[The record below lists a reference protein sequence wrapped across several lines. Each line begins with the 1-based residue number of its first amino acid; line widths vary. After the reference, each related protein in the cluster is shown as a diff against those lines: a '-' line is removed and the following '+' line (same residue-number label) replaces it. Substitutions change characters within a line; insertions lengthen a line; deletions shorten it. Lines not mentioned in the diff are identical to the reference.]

1 MANHKS
7 PLGDALGAGGH
18 SWPPWPLL
26 PGAYPSRAAQ
36 RRAEAGAEA
45 GAQGAGVTG
54 QSPLPEV
61 RWGRDRLEPQ
71 GSKRGTDEDLGE
83 GP

>member
-1 MANHKS
+1 M
-7 PLGDALGAGGH
+7 
-18 SWPPWPLL
+18 
-26 PGAYPSRAAQ
+26 
-36 RRAEAGAEA
+36 
-45 GAQGAGVTG
+45 TG